1 MATGYEFEI
10 VEEYELLG
18 EKRYRLRIKGTSI
31 YINIAA
37 ENVNEAL
44 KKAESMVN
52 ELQLGKLVEVLSR
65 NSES

>member
-1 MATGYEFEI
+1 LATGYEFEI